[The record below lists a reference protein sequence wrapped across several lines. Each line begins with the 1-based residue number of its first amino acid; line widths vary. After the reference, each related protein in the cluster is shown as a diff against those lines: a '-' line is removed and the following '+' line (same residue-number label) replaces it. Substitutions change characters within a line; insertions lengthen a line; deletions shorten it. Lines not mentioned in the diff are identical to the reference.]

1 MTNRRGYRGLA
12 ALLALLLTLCCA
24 PGALADA
31 DGPAQTG
38 TAEALPLVLTVP
50 AAPEGAVRADAD
62 AVTDI
67 AQRLTDGNANTR
79 IACALGETIRAQWP
93 DAAQEAAALYLE
105 WHAAPLDGYT
115 LVQYGA
121 SGQELSRELVNDGL
135 LERVFTLAQGC
146 AAVELL
152 VADGAVPAE
161 ETERETQQRLA
172 DDRMALSGLT
182 VYGAGALPEDVRQ
195 WSVSEGE
202 PDVLLVA
209 ARPGEEFTA
218 FGGLLPLLLG
228 RGADVRVL
236 FMTETTAQARSESF
250 AALYALGL
258 RAQPIVAGFTGRGGT
273 DYDMLRGKKEWGAG
287 EAPSRVLEDIIG
299 ALRPAVVVTYSSDRA
314 QENGMHRLTGEA
326 VEDALAALA
335 GGEETSWQ
343 PQKFYMLATAQQ
355 TAEAAQATV
364 PDTAAPLVAYGGQ
377 SADALAQRAL
387 DTGYASQAVL
397 RPQAAAGC
405 AYRLV
410 TSAVGA
416 DTGADLL
423 EHIDVPPVPTA
434 TPEPTPEPTATPTAT
449 PSPTPETAVPEEP
462 AAAAAIPAITGERL
476 LLAGILLLAGLA
488 GTFALLL
495 ARSRQRSEAGRKK
508 RRRRAMP
515 LALCFLPLA
524 LALILAA
531 GAWFLLPADADAQ
544 AAADAREE
552 EAVTPTPSAADMAE
566 PAPTPSDTPAPTE
579 TPVAT
584 PEATADPWAE
594 YFRSEDDPEEV
605 VVIDAEN
612 GVWEYR
618 TDTLSIL
625 IERRFT
631 EKPMTYFVAHIR
643 MRDVDSFR
651 PVFSNAAN
659 TGGGPKQ
666 MPWKVARMN
675 RAVLLITGDNIIYDE
690 KERKGILIRNG
701 WTYHEGQASDT
712 MALYPDMS
720 MRVFDRKTVTAQELL
735 EAGVLNSYGFMYDPI
750 LVRDGVIEAST
761 AKSAIKGNNP
771 RTALGMVEPGHFVAI
786 VVDGRQTKVKVN
798 GETVPY
804 SAGATMTELAQLMI
818 DEGCSVAYNLDGGIS
833 ACMVFMGEQI
843 NVHLGVG
850 LSYQRTIPE
859 AIAWGYSE
867 LVPSVDDQVSGTGE
881 RK

>member
-1 MTNRRGYRGLA
+1 MRNRFGRALA
-12 ALLALLLTLCCA
+12 ALLAMALLLATL
-24 PGALADA
+24 PGATTAQATDA
-31 DGPAQTG
+31 AETA
-38 TAEALPLVLTVP
+38 AEALPLVFTLP
-50 AAPEGAVRADAD
+50 AQPEGAVVADA
-62 AVTDI
+62 ASVTDLSE
-67 AQRLTDGNANTR
+67 RLTDGNANTR
-79 IACALGETIRAQWP
+79 VPCALGETIRADWP
-93 DAAQEAAALYLE
+93 DAGQAAGTLYLE
-105 WHAAPLDGYT
+105 WHAAPADGYT

-121 SGQELSRELVNDGL
+121 AGEELSRELVRDGIL
-135 LERVFTLAQGC
+135 NRTFALEAGC
-146 AAVELL
+146 SGVELL
-152 VADGAVPAE
+152 VGDGLIPQE
-161 ETERETQQRLA
+161 ETESQRKERLSE
-172 DDRMALSGLT
+172 DRMALSGLT
-182 VYGAGALPEDVRQ
+182 VYGEGVLPATVQQ
-195 WSVSEGE
+195 WTTGDPE
-202 PDVLLVA
+202 PDVLLVVA
-209 ARPGEEFTA
+209 QPGEEFTV
-218 FGGLLPLLLG
+218 FGGLLPVLLDH
-228 RGADVRVL
+228 GADVRVL

-423 EHIDVPPVPTA
+423 EHIDVPPAPTA
-434 TPEPTPEPTATPTAT
+434 TPEPTPEPTPH
-449 PSPTPETAVPEEP
+449 
-462 AAAAAIPAITGERL
+462 
-476 LLAGILLLAGLA
+476 
-488 GTFALLL
+488 
-495 ARSRQRSEAGRKK
+495 
-508 RRRRAMP
+508 
-515 LALCFLPLA
+515 
-524 LALILAA
+524 
-531 GAWFLLPADADAQ
+531 
-544 AAADAREE
+544 
-552 EAVTPTPSAADMAE
+552 
-566 PAPTPSDTPAPTE
+566 
-579 TPVAT
+579 
-584 PEATADPWAE
+584 PWAE
-594 YFRSEDDPEEV
+594 YFRAEDDPEEV
-605 VVIDAEN
+605 VVADAER

-625 IERRFT
+625 IERRSND
-631 EKPMTYFVAHIR
+631 KPMTYFVAHIR

-651 PVFSNAAN
+651 AVFSNALQN
-659 TGGGPKQ
+659 GGGPKQ

-675 RAVLLITGDNIIYDE
+675 KAVLLITGDNLIHQE
-690 KERKGILIRNG
+690 KEDKGVMIRNG
-701 WTYHEGQASDT
+701 FLYYEGQASDT
-712 MALYPDMS
+712 LALYPDMS

-750 LVRDGVIEAST
+750 LVRDGAIVESVAS
-761 AKSAIKGNNP
+761 SRIKGNNP
-771 RTALGMVEPGHFVAI
+771 RTGIGMVEPGHFVAI
-786 VVDGRQTKVKVN
+786 VVDGRQAKVKVD

-804 SAGATMTELAQLMI
+804 SAGATMTELAQLFL
-818 DEGCSVAYNLDGGIS
+818 DEGCTVAYNLDGGIS

-843 NVHLGVG
+843 NTHLGEG
-850 LSYQRTIPE
+850 ESYQRSMPE
-859 AIAWGYSE
+859 AMAWGYSD
-867 LVPSVDDQVSGTGE
+867 LVPSVDDPVTGTGE

>member
-1 MTNRRGYRGLA
+1 MRNRFGRALA
-12 ALLALLLTLCCA
+12 ALLAMALLLATL
-24 PGALADA
+24 PGATTAQATDA
-31 DGPAQTG
+31 AETE
-38 TAEALPLVLTVP
+38 AEALPLVFTLP
-50 AAPEGAVRADAD
+50 AQPEGAVVADA
-62 AVTDI
+62 ASVTDLSE
-67 AQRLTDGNANTR
+67 RLTDGNANTR
-79 IACALGETIRAQWP
+79 VPCALGETIRADWP
-93 DAAQEAAALYLE
+93 DAGQAAGTLYLE
-105 WHAAPLDGYT
+105 WHAAPADGYT

-121 SGQELSRELVNDGL
+121 AGEELSRELVRDGIL
-135 LERVFTLAQGC
+135 NRTFALEAGC
-146 AAVELL
+146 SGVELL
-152 VADGAVPAE
+152 VGDGLIPQE
-161 ETERETQQRLA
+161 ETESQRKERLSE
-172 DDRMALSGLT
+172 DRMALSGLT
-182 VYGAGALPEDVRQ
+182 VYGEGVLPATVQQ
-195 WSVSEGE
+195 WTTGDPE
-202 PDVLLVA
+202 PDVLLVVA
-209 ARPGEEFTA
+209 QPGEEFTV
-218 FGGLLPLLLG
+218 FGGLLPVLLDH
-228 RGADVRVL
+228 GADVRVL
-236 FMTETTAQARSESF
+236 FMTETTAQARNESF

-258 RAQPIVAGFTGRGGT
+258 RVQPLIAGFIGRGGT
-273 DYDMLRGKKEWGAG
+273 DYEILQSKKEWGANG
-287 EAPSRVLEDIIG
+287 SPHLVLQAHLA
-299 ALRPAVVVTYSSDRA
+299 ALQPAVVISYASDAA
-314 QENGMHRLTGEA
+314 QENGMHRLTGETVA
-326 VEDALAALA
+326 KALSALAQEKDAP
-335 GGEETSWQ
+335 WQ
-343 PQKFYMLATAQQ
+343 PAKYYVLAADD
-355 TAEAAQATV
+355 ADDGAALTV
-364 PDTAAPLVAYGGQ
+364 PDGAAQLVSYGGR
-377 SADALAQRAL
+377 SGDELAQAAL
-387 DTGYASQAVL
+387 DTWFASLVVL

-410 TSAVGA
+410 SSTVGA
-416 DTGADLL
+416 DTGSDLL
-423 EHIDVPPVPTA
+423 EHVDVPPVPTA

-495 ARSRQRSEAGRKK
+495 ARSRQRSEADRKK

-531 GAWFLLPADADAQ
+531 GVWFLLPADADAQ

-750 LVRDGVIEAST
+750 LVRDGVIETST

>member
-1 MTNRRGYRGLA
+1 MRNRFGRALA
-12 ALLALLLTLCCA
+12 ALLAMALLLATL
-24 PGALADA
+24 PGATTAQATDA
-31 DGPAQTG
+31 AETA
-38 TAEALPLVLTVP
+38 AEALPLVFTLP
-50 AAPEGAVRADAD
+50 AQPEGAVVADA
-62 AVTDI
+62 ASVTDLSE
-67 AQRLTDGNANTR
+67 RLTDGNANTR
-79 IACALGETIRAQWP
+79 VPCALGETIRADWP
-93 DAAQEAAALYLE
+93 DAGQAAGTLYLE
-105 WHAAPLDGYT
+105 WHAAPADGYT

-121 SGQELSRELVNDGL
+121 AGEELSRELVRDGIL
-135 LERVFTLAQGC
+135 NRTFALEAGC
-146 AAVELL
+146 SGVELL
-152 VADGAVPAE
+152 VGDGLIPQE
-161 ETERETQQRLA
+161 ETESQRKERLSE
-172 DDRMALSGLT
+172 DRMALSGLT
-182 VYGAGALPEDVRQ
+182 VYGEGVLPATVQQ
-195 WSVSEGE
+195 WTTGDPE
-202 PDVLLVA
+202 PDVLLVVA
-209 ARPGEEFTA
+209 QPGEEFTV
-218 FGGLLPLLLG
+218 FGGLLPVLLDH
-228 RGADVRVL
+228 GADVRVL
-236 FMTETTAQARSESF
+236 FMTETTAQARNESF

-258 RAQPIVAGFTGRGGT
+258 RVQPLIAGFIGRGGT
-273 DYDMLRGKKEWGAG
+273 DYEILQSKKEWGANG
-287 EAPSRVLEDIIG
+287 SPHLVLQAHLA
-299 ALRPAVVVTYSSDRA
+299 ALQPAVVISYASDAA
-314 QENGMHRLTGEA
+314 QENGMHRLTGETVA
-326 VEDALAALA
+326 KALSALAQEKDAP
-335 GGEETSWQ
+335 WQ
-343 PQKFYMLATAQQ
+343 PAKYYVLAADD
-355 TAEAAQATV
+355 ADDGAALTV
-364 PDTAAPLVAYGGQ
+364 PDGAAQLVSYGGR
-377 SADALAQRAL
+377 SGDELAQAAL
-387 DTGYASQAVL
+387 DTWFASLVVL

-410 TSAVGA
+410 SSTVGA
-416 DTGADLL
+416 DTGSDLL
-423 EHIDVPPVPTA
+423 EHVDVPPVPTA

-495 ARSRQRSEAGRKK
+495 ARSRQRSEADRKK

-531 GAWFLLPADADAQ
+531 GVWFLLPADADAQ

-750 LVRDGVIEAST
+750 LVRDGVIETST

>member
-1 MTNRRGYRGLA
+1 MRDRIGRALA
-12 ALLALLLTLCCA
+12 ALLAMALLLAAL
-24 PGALADA
+24 PGATTAQATDA
-31 DGPAQTG
+31 AETA
-38 TAEALPLVLTVP
+38 AEALPLVFTLP
-50 AAPEGAVRADAD
+50 AQPEGAVVADA
-62 AVTDI
+62 ASVTDLSE
-67 AQRLTDGNANTR
+67 RLTDGNANTR
-79 IACALGETIRAQWP
+79 VPCALGETIRADWP
-93 DAAQEAAALYLE
+93 DAGQAAGTLYLE
-105 WHAAPLDGYT
+105 WHAAPADGYT

-121 SGQELSRELVNDGL
+121 AGEELSRELVRDGIL
-135 LERVFTLAQGC
+135 NRTFALEAGC
-146 AAVELL
+146 SGVELL
-152 VADGAVPAE
+152 VGDGLIPQE
-161 ETERETQQRLA
+161 ETESQRKERLSE
-172 DDRMALSGLT
+172 DRMALSGLT
-182 VYGAGALPEDVRQ
+182 VYGEGVLPATVQQ
-195 WSVSEGE
+195 WTTGDPE
-202 PDVLLVA
+202 PDVLLVVA
-209 ARPGEEFTA
+209 QPGEEFTV
-218 FGGLLPLLLG
+218 FGGLLPVLLDH
-228 RGADVRVL
+228 GADVRVL
-236 FMTETTAQARSESF
+236 YMTETTAQARNESF

-258 RAQPIVAGFTGRGGT
+258 RVQPLIAGFIGRGGT
-273 DYDMLRGKKEWGAG
+273 DYEILQSKKEWGANG
-287 EAPSRVLEDIIG
+287 SPHLVLQAHLA
-299 ALRPAVVVTYSSDRA
+299 ALQPAVVISYASDAA
-314 QENGMHRLTGEA
+314 QENGMHRLTGETVA
-326 VEDALAALA
+326 KALSALAQEKDAP
-335 GGEETSWQ
+335 WQ
-343 PQKFYMLATAQQ
+343 PAKYYVLAADD
-355 TAEAAQATV
+355 ADDGAALTV
-364 PDTAAPLVAYGGQ
+364 PDGAAQLVSYGGR
-377 SADALAQRAL
+377 SGDELAQAAL
-387 DTGYASQAVL
+387 DTWFASLVVL

-410 TSAVGA
+410 SSTVGA
-416 DTGADLL
+416 DTGSDLL
-423 EHIDVPPVPTA
+423 EHVDVPPVPTA

-495 ARSRQRSEAGRKK
+495 ARSRQRSEADRKK

-750 LVRDGVIEAST
+750 LVRDGAIVESVAS
-761 AKSAIKGNNP
+761 SRIKGNNP
-771 RTALGMVEPGHFVAI
+771 RTGIGMVEPGHFVAI
-786 VVDGRQTKVKVN
+786 VVDGRQAKVKVD

-804 SAGATMTELAQLMI
+804 SAGATMTELAQLFL
-818 DEGCSVAYNLDGGIS
+818 DEGCTVAYNLDGGIS

-843 NVHLGVG
+843 NTHLGEG
-850 LSYQRTIPE
+850 ESYQRSMPE
-859 AIAWGYSE
+859 AMAWGYSD
-867 LVPSVDDQVSGTGE
+867 LVPSVDDPVTGTGE

>member
-1 MTNRRGYRGLA
+1 MRDRIGRALA
-12 ALLALLLTLCCA
+12 ALLAMALLLATL
-24 PGALADA
+24 PGATTAQATDA
-31 DGPAQTG
+31 AETA
-38 TAEALPLVLTVP
+38 AEALPLVLTLP
-50 AAPEGAVRADAD
+50 AQPEGAVVADA
-62 AVTDI
+62 ASVTDLSE
-67 AQRLTDGNANTR
+67 RLTDGNANTR
-79 IACALGETIRAQWP
+79 VPCALGETIRADWP
-93 DAAQEAAALYLE
+93 DAGQAAGTLYLE
-105 WHAAPLDGYT
+105 WHAAPADGYT

-121 SGQELSRELVNDGL
+121 AGEELSRELVRDGIL
-135 LERVFTLAQGC
+135 NRTFALEAGC
-146 AAVELL
+146 SGVELL
-152 VADGAVPAE
+152 VGDGLIPQE
-161 ETERETQQRLA
+161 ETESQRKERLSE
-172 DDRMALSGLT
+172 DRMALSGLT
-182 VYGAGALPEDVRQ
+182 VYGEGVLPATVQQ
-195 WSVSEGE
+195 WTTGDPE

-299 ALRPAVVVTYSSDRA
+299 ALRPVVVVTYSSDRA

-343 PQKFYMLATAQQ
+343 PQKFYMLATAQE
-355 TAEAAQATV
+355 TVEAAQATV

-750 LVRDGVIEAST
+750 LVRDGVIETST

-804 SAGATMTELAQLMI
+804 SAGATMTELAQLFL

>member
-1 MTNRRGYRGLA
+1 MRDRIGGALA
-12 ALLALLLTLCCA
+12 ALLAMALLLAAL
-24 PGALADA
+24 PGATTAQATDA
-31 DGPAQTG
+31 AETA
-38 TAEALPLVLTVP
+38 AEALPLVFTLP
-50 AAPEGAVRADAD
+50 AQPEGAVVADA
-62 AVTDI
+62 ASVTDLSE
-67 AQRLTDGNANTR
+67 RLTDGNANTR
-79 IACALGETIRAQWP
+79 VPCALGETIRADWP
-93 DAAQEAAALYLE
+93 DAGQAAGTLYLE
-105 WHAAPLDGYT
+105 WHAAPADGYT

-121 SGQELSRELVNDGL
+121 AGEELSRELVRDGIL
-135 LERVFTLAQGC
+135 NRTFALEAGC
-146 AAVELL
+146 SGVELL
-152 VADGAVPAE
+152 VGDGLIPQE
-161 ETERETQQRLA
+161 ETESQRKERLSE
-172 DDRMALSGLT
+172 DRMALSGLT
-182 VYGAGALPEDVRQ
+182 VYGEGVLPATVQQ
-195 WSVSEGE
+195 WTTGDPE
-202 PDVLLVA
+202 PDVLLVVA
-209 ARPGEEFTA
+209 QPGEEFTV
-218 FGGLLPLLLG
+218 FGGLLPVLLDH
-228 RGADVRVL
+228 GADVRVL
-236 FMTETTAQARSESF
+236 YMTETTAQARNESF

-258 RAQPIVAGFTGRGGT
+258 RVQPLIAGFIGRGGT
-273 DYDMLRGKKEWGAG
+273 DYEILQSKKEWGANG
-287 EAPSRVLEDIIG
+287 SPHLVLQAHLA
-299 ALRPAVVVTYSSDRA
+299 ALQPAVVISYASDAA
-314 QENGMHRLTGEA
+314 QENGMHRLTGETVA
-326 VEDALAALA
+326 KALSALAQEKDAP
-335 GGEETSWQ
+335 WQ
-343 PQKFYMLATAQQ
+343 PAKYYVLAADD
-355 TAEAAQATV
+355 ADDGAALTV
-364 PDTAAPLVAYGGQ
+364 PDGAAQLVSYGGR
-377 SADALAQRAL
+377 SGDELAQAAL
-387 DTGYASQAVL
+387 DTWFASLVVL

-410 TSAVGA
+410 SSTVGA
-416 DTGADLL
+416 DTGSDLL
-423 EHIDVPPVPTA
+423 EHVDVPPVPTA

-495 ARSRQRSEAGRKK
+495 ARSRQRSEADRKK

-531 GAWFLLPADADAQ
+531 GVWFLLPADADAQ

-750 LVRDGVIEAST
+750 LVRDGVIETST

>member
-1 MTNRRGYRGLA
+1 MRDRIGRALA
-12 ALLALLLTLCCA
+12 ALLAMALLLAAL
-24 PGALADA
+24 PGATTAQATDA
-31 DGPAQTG
+31 AETA
-38 TAEALPLVLTVP
+38 AEALPLVFTLP
-50 AAPEGAVRADAD
+50 AQPEGAVVVDA
-62 AVTDI
+62 ASVTDLSE
-67 AQRLTDGNANTR
+67 RLTDGNANTR
-79 IACALGETIRAQWP
+79 VPCALGETIRADWP
-93 DAAQEAAALYLE
+93 DAGQAAGTLYLE
-105 WHAAPLDGYT
+105 WHAAPADGYT

-121 SGQELSRELVNDGL
+121 AGEELSRELVRDGIL
-135 LERVFTLAQGC
+135 NRTFALEAGC
-146 AAVELL
+146 SGVELL
-152 VADGAVPAE
+152 VGDGLIPQE
-161 ETERETQQRLA
+161 ETESQRKERLSE
-172 DDRMALSGLT
+172 DRMALSGLT
-182 VYGAGALPEDVRQ
+182 VYGEGVLPATVQQ
-195 WSVSEGE
+195 WTTGDPE
-202 PDVLLVA
+202 PDVLLVVA
-209 ARPGEEFTA
+209 QPGEEFTV
-218 FGGLLPLLLG
+218 FGGLLPVLLDH
-228 RGADVRVL
+228 GADVRVL
-236 FMTETTAQARSESF
+236 YMTETTAQARNESF

-258 RAQPIVAGFTGRGGT
+258 RVQPLIAGFIGRGGT
-273 DYDMLRGKKEWGAG
+273 DYEILQSKKEWGANG
-287 EAPSRVLEDIIG
+287 SPHLVLQAHLA
-299 ALRPAVVVTYSSDRA
+299 ALQPAVVISYASDAA
-314 QENGMHRLTGEA
+314 QENGMHRLTGETVA
-326 VEDALAALA
+326 KALSALAQEKDAP
-335 GGEETSWQ
+335 WQ
-343 PQKFYMLATAQQ
+343 PAKYYVLAADD
-355 TAEAAQATV
+355 ADDGAALTV
-364 PDTAAPLVAYGGQ
+364 PDGAAQLVSYGGR
-377 SADALAQRAL
+377 SGDELAQAAL
-387 DTGYASQAVL
+387 DTWFASLVVL

-410 TSAVGA
+410 SSTVGA
-416 DTGADLL
+416 DTGSDLL
-423 EHIDVPPVPTA
+423 EHVDVPPVPTA

-495 ARSRQRSEAGRKK
+495 ARSRQRSEADRKK

-531 GAWFLLPADADAQ
+531 GVWFLLPADADAQ

-750 LVRDGVIEAST
+750 LVRDGVIETST

>member
-1 MTNRRGYRGLA
+1 MRDRIGRALA
-12 ALLALLLTLCCA
+12 ALLAMALLLAAL
-24 PGALADA
+24 PGATTAQATDA
-31 DGPAQTG
+31 AETA
-38 TAEALPLVLTVP
+38 AEALPLVFTLP
-50 AAPEGAVRADAD
+50 AQPEGAVVADA
-62 AVTDI
+62 ASVTDLSE
-67 AQRLTDGNANTR
+67 RLTDGNANTR
-79 IACALGETIRAQWP
+79 VPCALGETIRADWP
-93 DAAQEAAALYLE
+93 DAGQAAGTLYLE
-105 WHAAPLDGYT
+105 WHAAPADGYT

-121 SGQELSRELVNDGL
+121 AGEELSRELVRDGIL
-135 LERVFTLAQGC
+135 NRTFALEAGC
-146 AAVELL
+146 SGVELL
-152 VADGAVPAE
+152 VGDGLIPQE
-161 ETERETQQRLA
+161 ETESQRKERLSE
-172 DDRMALSGLT
+172 DRMALSGLT
-182 VYGAGALPEDVRQ
+182 VYGEGVLPATVQQ
-195 WSVSEGE
+195 WTTGDPE
-202 PDVLLVA
+202 PDVLLVVA
-209 ARPGEEFTA
+209 QPGEEFTV
-218 FGGLLPLLLG
+218 FGGLLPVLLDH
-228 RGADVRVL
+228 GADVRVL
-236 FMTETTAQARSESF
+236 YMTETTAQARNESF

-258 RAQPIVAGFTGRGGT
+258 RVQPLIAGFIGRGGT
-273 DYDMLRGKKEWGAG
+273 DYEILQSKKEWGANG
-287 EAPSRVLEDIIG
+287 SPHLVLQAHLA
-299 ALRPAVVVTYSSDRA
+299 ALQPAVVISYASDAA
-314 QENGMHRLTGEA
+314 QENGMHRLTGETVA
-326 VEDALAALA
+326 KALSALAQEKDAP
-335 GGEETSWQ
+335 WQ
-343 PQKFYMLATAQQ
+343 PAKYYVLAADD
-355 TAEAAQATV
+355 ADDGAALTV
-364 PDTAAPLVAYGGQ
+364 PDGAAQLVSYGGR
-377 SADALAQRAL
+377 SGDELAQAAL
-387 DTGYASQAVL
+387 DTWFASLVVL
-397 RPQAAAGC
+397 RPQVAAGC

-410 TSAVGA
+410 SSTVGA
-416 DTGADLL
+416 DTGSDLL
-423 EHIDVPPVPTA
+423 EHVDVPPVPTA

-495 ARSRQRSEAGRKK
+495 ARSRQRSEADRKK

-750 LVRDGVIEAST
+750 LVRDGAIVESVAS
-761 AKSAIKGNNP
+761 SRIKGNNP
-771 RTALGMVEPGHFVAI
+771 RTGIGMVEPGHFVAI
-786 VVDGRQTKVKVN
+786 VVDGRQAKVKVD

-804 SAGATMTELAQLMI
+804 SAGATMTELAQLFL
-818 DEGCSVAYNLDGGIS
+818 DEGCTVAYNLDGGIS

-843 NVHLGVG
+843 NTHLGEG
-850 LSYQRTIPE
+850 ESYQRSMPE
-859 AIAWGYSE
+859 AMAWGYSD
-867 LVPSVDDQVSGTGE
+867 LVPSVDDPVTGTGE

>member
-1 MTNRRGYRGLA
+1 MRNRFGRALA
-12 ALLALLLTLCCA
+12 ALLAMALLLATL
-24 PGALADA
+24 PGATTAQATDA
-31 DGPAQTG
+31 AETA
-38 TAEALPLVLTVP
+38 AEALPLVFTLP
-50 AAPEGAVRADAD
+50 AQPEGAVVADA
-62 AVTDI
+62 ASVTDLSE
-67 AQRLTDGNANTR
+67 RLTDGNANTR
-79 IACALGETIRAQWP
+79 VPCALGETIRADWP
-93 DAAQEAAALYLE
+93 DAGQAAGTLYLE
-105 WHAAPLDGYT
+105 WHAAPADGYT

-121 SGQELSRELVNDGL
+121 AGEELSRELVRDGIL
-135 LERVFTLAQGC
+135 NRTFALEAGC
-146 AAVELL
+146 SGVELL
-152 VADGAVPAE
+152 VGDGLIPQE
-161 ETERETQQRLA
+161 ETESQRKERLSE
-172 DDRMALSGLT
+172 DRMALSGLT
-182 VYGAGALPEDVRQ
+182 VYGEGVLPATVQQ
-195 WSVSEGE
+195 WTTGDPE
-202 PDVLLVA
+202 PDVLLVVA
-209 ARPGEEFTA
+209 QPGEEFTV
-218 FGGLLPLLLG
+218 FGGLLPVLLDH
-228 RGADVRVL
+228 GADVRVL
-236 FMTETTAQARSESF
+236 YMTETTAQARNESF

-258 RAQPIVAGFTGRGGT
+258 RVQPLIAGFIGRGGT
-273 DYDMLRGKKEWGAG
+273 DYEILQSKKEWGANG
-287 EAPSRVLEDIIG
+287 SPHLVLQAHLA
-299 ALRPAVVVTYSSDRA
+299 ALQPAVVISYASDAA
-314 QENGMHRLTGEA
+314 QENGMHRLTGETVA
-326 VEDALAALA
+326 KALSALAQEKDAP
-335 GGEETSWQ
+335 WQ
-343 PQKFYMLATAQQ
+343 PAKYYVLAADD
-355 TAEAAQATV
+355 ADDGAALTV
-364 PDTAAPLVAYGGQ
+364 PDGAAQLVSYGGR
-377 SADALAQRAL
+377 SGDELAQAAL
-387 DTGYASQAVL
+387 DTWFASLVVL

-410 TSAVGA
+410 SSTVGA
-416 DTGADLL
+416 DTGSDLL
-423 EHIDVPPVPTA
+423 EHVDVPPVPTA

-495 ARSRQRSEAGRKK
+495 ARSRQRSEADRKK

-531 GAWFLLPADADAQ
+531 GVWFLLPADADAQ

-750 LVRDGVIEAST
+750 LVRDGVIETST

>member
-1 MTNRRGYRGLA
+1 MSGPEGSDDGSGRGKGKMTNRRGYRGLA

-287 EAPSRVLEDIIG
+287 EAPSRVLEDTIG

-423 EHIDVPPVPTA
+423 EHIDVPPAPTA
-434 TPEPTPEPTATPTAT
+434 TPEPTPEAT
-449 PSPTPETAVPEEP
+449 TAVKLLESVPLDAETQ
-462 AAAAAIPAITGERL
+462 AAILELCGGDRDTFCAI
-476 LLAGILLLAGLA
+476 
-488 GTFALLL
+488 
-495 ARSRQRSEAGRKK
+495 
-508 RRRRAMP
+508 M
-515 LALCFLPLA
+515 
-524 LALILAA
+524 
-531 GAWFLLPADADAQ
+531 
-544 AAADAREE
+544 
-552 EAVTPTPSAADMAE
+552 
-566 PAPTPSDTPAPTE
+566 
-579 TPVAT
+579 
-584 PEATADPWAE
+584 
-594 YFRSEDDPEEV
+594 
-605 VVIDAEN
+605 
-612 GVWEYR
+612 
-618 TDTLSIL
+618 
-625 IERRFT
+625 
-631 EKPMTYFVAHIR
+631 
-643 MRDVDSFR
+643 
-651 PVFSNAAN
+651 
-659 TGGGPKQ
+659 
-666 MPWKVARMN
+666 
-675 RAVLLITGDNIIYDE
+675 
-690 KERKGILIRNG
+690 
-701 WTYHEGQASDT
+701 
-712 MALYPDMS
+712 
-720 MRVFDRKTVTAQELL
+720 
-735 EAGVLNSYGFMYDPI
+735 
-750 LVRDGVIEAST
+750 
-761 AKSAIKGNNP
+761 
-771 RTALGMVEPGHFVAI
+771 
-786 VVDGRQTKVKVN
+786 
-798 GETVPY
+798 
-804 SAGATMTELAQLMI
+804 
-818 DEGCSVAYNLDGGIS
+818 
-833 ACMVFMGEQI
+833 
-843 NVHLGVG
+843 
-850 LSYQRTIPE
+850 
-859 AIAWGYSE
+859 AIAWVESRFDTDAVGDNGVSIGMMQVNTRWHTGRMEALGVTDLTDPVQCAAVALDYLRELSEGYGFGWITDHDLYMAYNMGPGNARIAIDSGTASSGYSRAALTAYGDYAQE
-867 LVPSVDDQVSGTGE
+867 MEAAQA
-881 RK
+881 

>member
-1 MTNRRGYRGLA
+1 MRDRIGRALA
-12 ALLALLLTLCCA
+12 ALLAMALLLAAL
-24 PGALADA
+24 PGATTAQATDA
-31 DGPAQTG
+31 AETA
-38 TAEALPLVLTVP
+38 AEALPLVFTLP
-50 AAPEGAVRADAD
+50 AQPEGAVVADA
-62 AVTDI
+62 ASVTDLSE
-67 AQRLTDGNANTR
+67 RLTDGNANTR
-79 IACALGETIRAQWP
+79 VPCALGETIRADWP
-93 DAAQEAAALYLE
+93 DAGQAAGTLYLE
-105 WHAAPLDGYT
+105 WHAAPADGYT

-121 SGQELSRELVNDGL
+121 AGEELSRELVRDGIL
-135 LERVFTLAQGC
+135 NRTFALEAGC
-146 AAVELL
+146 SGVELL
-152 VADGAVPAE
+152 VGDGLIPQE
-161 ETERETQQRLA
+161 ETESQRKERLSE
-172 DDRMALSGLT
+172 DRMALSGLT
-182 VYGAGALPEDVRQ
+182 VYGEGVLPATVQQ
-195 WSVSEGE
+195 WTTGDPE
-202 PDVLLVA
+202 PDVLLVVA
-209 ARPGEEFTA
+209 QPGEEFTV
-218 FGGLLPLLLG
+218 FGGLLPVLLDH
-228 RGADVRVL
+228 GADVRVL
-236 FMTETTAQARSESF
+236 YMTETTAQARNESF

-258 RAQPIVAGFTGRGGT
+258 RVQPLIAGFIGRGGT
-273 DYDMLRGKKEWGAG
+273 DYEILQSKKEWGANG
-287 EAPSRVLEDIIG
+287 SPHLVLQAHLA
-299 ALRPAVVVTYSSDRA
+299 ALQPAVVISYASDAA
-314 QENGMHRLTGEA
+314 QENGMHRLTGETVA
-326 VEDALAALA
+326 KALSALAQEKDAP
-335 GGEETSWQ
+335 WQ
-343 PQKFYMLATAQQ
+343 PAKYYVLAADD
-355 TAEAAQATV
+355 ADDGAALTV
-364 PDTAAPLVAYGGQ
+364 PDGAAQLVSYGGR
-377 SADALAQRAL
+377 SGDELAQAAL
-387 DTGYASQAVL
+387 DTWFASLVVL

-410 TSAVGA
+410 SSTVGA
-416 DTGADLL
+416 DTGSDLL
-423 EHIDVPPVPTA
+423 EHVDVPPVPTA

-495 ARSRQRSEAGRKK
+495 ARSRQRSEADRKK

-750 LVRDGVIEAST
+750 LVRDGVIETST